1 MSILLVPT
9 GVKAARVSM
18 PISATGTRAEQIDE
32 SVNDAAAGG
41 FTLLE
46 LLVVIVLVSI
56 LATLSVLSVRGRDV
70 QAVVEEETQRLFSL
84 LSLAQEESI
93 FSYRSLG
100 VSFLRNGYGF
110 RDFQDGSWQ
119 ALDDRVLT
127 ERLTSR
133 GVELRLY
140 LEGRP
145 VVLEVADDSTNVP
158 RTETEKDNGEDS
170 ESAEGEVPH
179 VVFFPDG
186 LATPF
191 ELVVDARGAIERT
204 IAGSPAG
211 RLEIRRDEAIR

>member
-1 MSILLVPT
+1 
-9 GVKAARVSM
+9 M
-18 PISATGTRAEQIDE
+18 PISATGTPAEQIDG
-32 SVNDAAAGG
+32 SVNDAGAGG

-56 LATLSVLSVRGRDV
+56 LATLSVLAVRGRDV
-70 QAVVEEETQRLFSL
+70 QAVVEQETQRLFSL

-100 VSFLRNGYGF
+100 VSFLLNGYGF

-145 VVLEVADDSTNVP
+145 VVLEVADDSTYVT
-158 RTETEKDNGEDS
+158 RTETEENNGEDS
-170 ESAEGEVPH
+170 ESAESEVPH

-191 ELVVDARGAIERT
+191 ELVVDAQGAIERT
-204 IAGSPAG
+204 IEGSPAG
-211 RLEIRRDEAIR
+211 RLEIRRDEDIR

>member
-1 MSILLVPT
+1 
-9 GVKAARVSM
+9 M
-18 PISATGTRAEQIDE
+18 PISATGTPAEQIDG
-32 SVNDAAAGG
+32 SVNDAGAGG

-70 QAVVEEETQRLFSL
+70 QAVVEQETQRLFSL

-145 VVLEVADDSTNVP
+145 VVLEVADDSTYVT
-158 RTETEKDNGEDS
+158 RTETEENNGEDS
-170 ESAEGEVPH
+170 ESAESEVPH

-191 ELVVDARGAIERT
+191 ELVVDAQGAIERT
-204 IAGSPAG
+204 IEGSPAG
-211 RLEIRRDEAIR
+211 RLEIRRDEDIR